1 MNTAVGR
8 KLLLF
13 GLLLT
18 IVTAIVLL
26 NRPPAVAPPTT
37 PNLSDTAAAA
47 RAAIAQALAAAVA
60 DPDSPERRGDLGK
73 ALLAHQFDAAAASE
87 FHYASLLAPLDFR
100 WKYLQGLAET
110 PFSRTAALDCF
121 QAAAA
126 LNPSAWLPYARSAEL
141 LLAENRLLDAAAK
154 IRTARRL
161 APDELRPALAEIRL
175 HLLQKQPAAARIA
188 AESLAARGTLVRELV
203 ELQAQALFQLN
214 QTEAARL
221 ISRQLQN
228 EELTP
233 AGWNDPLAA
242 AVLAWSTD
250 PEDILNQAR
259 SLAASGN
266 FTQAEQLL
274 LNSTAR
280 AASHPEFITT
290 LARIQLESGKPEIA
304 LNTTESALK
313 DHPNAPAILLARGN
327 ALFLLERIN
336 DAAQS
341 YALALQHKPDLAHAR
356 FNLARCQLR
365 QGQSNEATE
374 SLLETLR
381 TAPEMTAAR
390 LVLAGLL
397 LNQKQTSEAAKQLQ
411 ILITQLPNFDPQLSA
426 LLAQLQ
432 ALQTTD

>member
-47 RAAIAQALAAAVA
+47 RAAITQALAAAVA

-87 FHYASLLAPLDFR
+87 FHSASLLAPLDFR

-121 QAAAA
+121 QAAAT
-126 LNPSAWLPYARSAEL
+126 LNPSAWLPHARSAEL
-141 LLAENRLLDAAAK
+141 LLAENRLLDAAAQ

-175 HLLQKQPAAARIA
+175 LLLQKQPAAARIA

-304 LNTTESALK
+304 LNTTDSALK
-313 DHPNAPAILLARGN
+313 DYPNAPAILLARGN

-397 LNQKQTSEAAKQLQ
+397 LNQKQTSEATKQLQ
-411 ILITQLPNFDPQLSA
+411 ILITQLPNSDPQLSA

-432 ALQTTD
+432 TLQTTD

>member
-87 FHYASLLAPLDFR
+87 FHSASLLAPLDFR

-126 LNPSAWLPYARSAEL
+126 LNPSAWLPHARSAEL
-141 LLAENRLLDAAAK
+141 LLAENRLLDAAAQ

-188 AESLAARGTLVRELV
+188 AESLASRGTLVRELV

-221 ISRQLQN
+221 ISKQLQN
-228 EELTP
+228 EELSP

-397 LNQKQTSEAAKQLQ
+397 LNQKQTSEATKQLQ
-411 ILITQLPNFDPQLSA
+411 ILITQLPNSNPQLSA

-432 ALQTTD
+432 ALQTPD

>member
-1 MNTAVGR
+1 MITAVGR

-60 DPDSPERRGDLGK
+60 APDSPERRGDLGK

-87 FHYASLLAPLDFR
+87 FHSASLLAPLDFR

-121 QAAAA
+121 QAAAT
-126 LNPSAWLPYARSAEL
+126 LNPSAWLPHARSAEL

-397 LNQKQTSEAAKQLQ
+397 LNQKQTSEATKQLQ
-411 ILITQLPNFDPQLSA
+411 ILITQLPNSDPQLSA

>member
-87 FHYASLLAPLDFR
+87 FHSASLLAPLDFR

-221 ISRQLQN
+221 IS
-228 EELTP
+228 
-233 AGWNDPLAA
+233 
-242 AVLAWSTD
+242 
-250 PEDILNQAR
+250 
-259 SLAASGN
+259 
-266 FTQAEQLL
+266 
-274 LNSTAR
+274 
-280 AASHPEFITT
+280 
-290 LARIQLESGKPEIA
+290 
-304 LNTTESALK
+304 
-313 DHPNAPAILLARGN
+313 
-327 ALFLLERIN
+327 
-336 DAAQS
+336 
-341 YALALQHKPDLAHAR
+341 
-356 FNLARCQLR
+356 
-365 QGQSNEATE
+365 
-374 SLLETLR
+374 
-381 TAPEMTAAR
+381 
-390 LVLAGLL
+390 
-397 LNQKQTSEAAKQLQ
+397 KQLQ

>member
-47 RAAIAQALAAAVA
+47 RAAITQALAAAVA

-121 QAAAA
+121 QAAAT
-126 LNPSAWLPYARSAEL
+126 LNPSAWLPHARSAEL
-141 LLAENRLLDAAAK
+141 LLAENRLLDAAAQ

-175 HLLQKQPAAARIA
+175 LLLQKQPAAARIA

-304 LNTTESALK
+304 LNTTDSALK
-313 DHPNAPAILLARGN
+313 DYPNAPAILLARGN

-397 LNQKQTSEAAKQLQ
+397 LNQKQTSEATKQLQ
-411 ILITQLPNFDPQLSA
+411 ILITQLPNSDPQLSA

-432 ALQTTD
+432 TLQTTD

>member
-18 IVTAIVLL
+18 IVTAVVLL

-87 FHYASLLAPLDFR
+87 FHSASLLAPLDFR

-121 QAAAA
+121 QAAST
-126 LNPSAWLPYARSAEL
+126 LNPSAWLPHARSAEL

-397 LNQKQTSEAAKQLQ
+397 LNQKQTSEATKQLQ
-411 ILITQLPNFDPQLSA
+411 ILITQLPNSDPQLSA